1 MKFYKTHLSTALP
14 FFLLMLTALGSF
26 GFSCRQPG
34 YEWLEQ
40 MKNAEK
46 STVLLN
52 NNKGVVP
59 LLDLVDN
66 KIASVN
72 MGYTYAGE
80 FDSVL
85 NKYADVSRFSSL
97 GYTGGS
103 PDLDRLN
110 FDLKLFNTV
119 VIQATDAVLSD
130 IKSRTFIKDLEK
142 KKQVI
147 VALFGNPR
155 SLAMLDSLEC
165 PIIWSAQ
172 SSAVASSFTAQVIFG
187 GTAASAKLTSDI
199 SQKHKRGD
207 GFSTV
212 ATRLKY
218 SVPEDAGI
226 SGAALTRIDDVV
238 AEAISKHATPG
249 AVVMVVKD
257 GKVIFEKAYGHHTY
271 GGALTTKVKDI
282 FDLASVTKIAA
293 TTMAAMRLYE
303 QQKLR
308 LDTSVGAYIPL
319 ARSTN
324 KNNLTVREL
333 MLHEAGLVPYI
344 PFHNSIKPD
353 EFSRDSSAL
362 FPVKVADNYY
372 IRKGFYGDVML
383 PRMLNTG
390 LRQRGKYEYSDLSM
404 YFMKEIVE
412 GQTSEKLDE
421 YVFQQFYKPLGM
433 QTAGFNPRLRF
444 DTSRIVPTE
453 NDTYFRKTL
462 LLGYVHDQGAALAGG
477 VAGHAGVFSSANDL
491 AILFQMLLNG
501 GSYGGQQYFQPSTI
515 SMFTARQSNTSR
527 RGLGFD
533 RWDPDRTNRY
543 PSNLASPETYGHTGF
558 TGTCVWVD
566 PRYNLIYIFLS
577 NRLNDQP
584 ANKLSSLRIR
594 PRIQDIIYE
603 AIQDTPVSS
612 NR

>member
-1 MKFYKTHLSTALP
+1 MKFNKTHLSSALP
-14 FFLLMLTALGSF
+14 FFLIMLMALTSF
-26 GFSCRQPG
+26 GFSCSQPG

-52 NNKGVVP
+52 NSKGGVP
-59 LLDLVDN
+59 LLNLADN

-72 MGYTYAGE
+72 MGYPYATE

-85 NKYADVSRFSSL
+85 NKYTDISRFSSL
-97 GYTGGS
+97 GYSSES
-103 PDLDRLN
+103 PDLDRLS

-119 VIQATDAVLSD
+119 IIQTPGAVLND
-130 IKSRTFIKDLEK
+130 IKSRTFIRDLEK
-142 KKQVI
+142 SKQVI
-147 VALFGNPR
+147 LVLFGNPTH
-155 SLAMLDSLEC
+155 LAVLDSIEC

-172 SSAVASSFTAQVIFG
+172 SSPVASSFTAQLIFG
-187 GTAASAKLTSDI
+187 GTAASAKLAVDV

-226 SGAALTRIDDVV
+226 NSTALTRIDDVV
-238 AEAISKHATPG
+238 KEAINKHATPG

-257 GKVIFEKAYGHHTY
+257 GKVIFDKAYGHHTY
-271 GGALTTKVKDI
+271 GGPFTTKLTDI

-308 LDTSVGAYIPL
+308 LDTNIGAYIPL
-319 ARSTN
+319 ARGTN

-353 EFSRDSSAL
+353 DFSRDSSAL

-372 IRKGFYGDVML
+372 IRKGFYEDIML
-383 PRMLNTG
+383 PRMLSTG

-412 GQTSEKLDE
+412 GQTSEKLNE

-433 QTAGFNPRLRF
+433 QTAGFNPRMRF

-462 LLGYVHDQGAALAGG
+462 LQGYVHDQGAALAGG

-491 AILFQMLLNG
+491 AILFQMMLNG
-501 GSYGGQQYFQPSTI
+501 GTYGGQQYLQSSTI
-515 SMFTARQSNTSR
+515 SMFTSRQSNTSR

-543 PSNLASPETYGHTGF
+543 PSELASPETYGHTGF

-603 AIQDTPVSS
+603 AIQNTRVSS